1 MKPADEMQEL
11 TRLLAQE
18 TSPLASSLGALRDHG
33 PDAAELA
40 SLASR
45 LALLKTSHRMVPKQR
60 GLHRWTACNH

>member
-1 MKPADEMQEL
+1 MKPVDEEQEL

-18 TSPLASSLGALRDHG
+18 TSPLASSLGALRDLG

-45 LALLKTSHRMVPKQR
+45 LALQGLDVSVPPPPAARPNPLKKW
-60 GLHRWTACNH
+60 G